1 MNNKENVKT
10 KNLKQIKNIK
20 KENEIEKTNNKVLK
34 ILKDY
39 YAFYKEN
46 IKKTHII
53 MYIISLIILFITL
66 NFLISSIDTNE
77 TVKQFVESGGK
88 NSIQQSENVIK
99 TIFTEKIPVV
109 FLILLAGITPYFFI
123 PILGMLVVYDLAGE
137 IATMYTMAY
146 GISNLMIMSFGVIV
160 QVLGISLAITMG
172 MFFCK
177 ISTKRFK
184 YIQFRGFSFDD
195 LKRGIYE
202 IKKDEEKLKKLE
214 NKVKLKQEALEKC
227 NVKVPYKNLVVTFC
241 ISTILV
247 VIGTLISS
255 I

>member
-1 MNNKENVKT
+1 MKNKENVKVE
-10 KNLKQIKNIK
+10 NVENIK
-20 KENEIEKTNNKVLK
+20 KVNEIEKTSNKILK
-34 ILKDY
+34 ILKEY
-39 YAFYKEN
+39 YVFYKEN
-46 IKKTHII
+46 LKKTHII
-53 MYIISLIILFITL
+53 MYIISLLILFITL

-88 NSIQQSENVIK
+88 SVVQQNENVIK

-137 IATMYTMAY
+137 IATMYTMAHE
-146 GISNLMIMSFGVIV
+146 ISNLMIMSFGVIV
-160 QVLGISLAITMG
+160 QILGISLAITMG
-172 MFFCK
+172 MFFCR

-184 YIQFRGFSFDD
+184 YIQFRGFSLDD

-227 NVKVPYKNLVVTFC
+227 NVNIPYKNLVVTFF